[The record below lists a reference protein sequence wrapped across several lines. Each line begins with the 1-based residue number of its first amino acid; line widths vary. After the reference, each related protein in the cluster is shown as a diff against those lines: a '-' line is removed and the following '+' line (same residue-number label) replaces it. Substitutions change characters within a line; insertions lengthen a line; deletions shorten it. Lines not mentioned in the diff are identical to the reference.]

1 MASSAQLQLMVA
13 TITHCSVAAGVTAAA
28 AAAAAA
34 AGGGAGAGDERVND
48 AATGASTNHA
58 AAPT

>member
-28 AAAAAA
+28 AAAAA
-34 AGGGAGAGDERVND
+34 GGGAGDERVND

>member
-28 AAAAAA
+28 AAAA
-34 AGGGAGAGDERVND
+34 GGGGGAGDERVND

>member
-13 TITHCSVAAGVTAAA
+13 TISHCSVAAGVTAAA
-28 AAAAAA
+28 AA
-34 AGGGAGAGDERVND
+34 GGAGDERVND

>member
-13 TITHCSVAAGVTAAA
+13 TITHCSVAAGVTAA
-28 AAAAAA
+28 
-34 AGGGAGAGDERVND
+34 GGGAGDERVND

>member
-13 TITHCSVAAGVTAAA
+13 TITHCSVAAGVTAAT
-28 AAAAAA
+28 AAAA
-34 AGGGAGAGDERVND
+34 AGGGGGAGDERVND

>member
-28 AAAAAA
+28 AAA
-34 AGGGAGAGDERVND
+34 GGGAGDERVND